1 MVGPISLDFPSCY
14 LQKNILRM
22 RLADK
27 GPAQDIVL
35 ANTAYA
41 PVPQTSP
48 TLYAQRS
55 YVANLLSSISRANPI
70 LTKINLSS
78 PDSISSTQTPIGIPI
93 PPSISLSRLAILGSQ
108 DTDSAPQILQLLLK
122 ELALPGRPP
131 LLICIDGLAHVMKES
146 AYRTPGFKL
155 IHSHDLAIVRWF
167 MDHFSG
173 ATSLPNGGMVLAATS
188 NSNVPKVPTLDVALA
203 ELEESQS
210 HPGSPSAKTTT
221 TTTTPISSIPTPY
234 KPPLRN
240 PFATYDPR
248 VLSVFEYGKAAGLEV
263 HRLRG
268 LSKEETRALME
279 YWARSGVLRDRVTD
293 RLVAEKWTL
302 SGGGVI
308 GELER
313 ASVRMRV

>member
-1 MVGPISLDFPSCY
+1 MHPANKKL
-14 LQKNILRM
+14 
-22 RLADK
+22 
-27 GPAQDIVL
+27 AQDIVL

-78 PDSISSTQTPIGIPI
+78 PESVSSTQTLIGIPI
-93 PPSISLSRLAILGSQ
+93 PPSISLSRLAILGSK
-108 DTDSAPQILQLLLK
+108 DTESAPQIFQLLLQ
-122 ELALPGRPP
+122 ELSLPGRPP

-146 AYRTPGFKL
+146 AYRTPSFKL
-155 IHSHDLAIVRWF
+155 IHAHDLAIVRWY
-167 MDHFSG
+167 MDYFSG
-173 ATSLPNGGMVLAATS
+173 ATPLPNGGMVLAATS
-188 NSNVPKVPTLDVALA
+188 NSNVPRIPTLEVALT

-210 HPGSPSAKTTT
+210 HPDSLRAEA
-221 TTTTPISSIPTPY
+221 TTTPTSIIPTPY
-234 KPPLRN
+234 KPPIRN

-248 VLSVFEYGKAAGLEV
+248 VLSVFESGKAAGLEV

-279 YWARSGVLRDRVTD
+279 YWARSGVLRDQITD

-302 SGGGVI
+302 SGGGVV

-313 ASVRMRV
+313 ASIRMRV